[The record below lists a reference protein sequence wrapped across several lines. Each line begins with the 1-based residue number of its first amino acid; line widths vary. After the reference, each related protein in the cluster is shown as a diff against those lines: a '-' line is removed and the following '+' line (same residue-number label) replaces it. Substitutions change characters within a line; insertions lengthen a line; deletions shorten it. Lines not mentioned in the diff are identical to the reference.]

1 MLVGDLLAYIDI
13 FSMLFLLGVLSR
25 IETISFMMKQATARA
40 ARLVSGLL
48 EGVQRLDFRHRRE
61 GGAKNRRRLTRRAK
75 DDEDRHVVIHG
86 VAWA

>member
-13 FSMLFLLGVLSR
+13 FSILFLLGVLSR
-25 IETISFMMKQATARA
+25 IETVLFIMKQATARA
-40 ARLVSGLL
+40 GLVSGLL

-61 GGAKNRRRLTRRAK
+61 GGARNRRRLTNRAK
-75 DDEDRHVVIHG
+75 DDEDGHVVIHG

>member
-1 MLVGDLLAYIDI
+1 MLVGDLLAYLDI

-25 IETISFMMKQATARA
+25 IETISFIVKQATARA

-61 GGAKNRRRLTRRAK
+61 GGASNRRRLTRRAK